1 MGNML
6 ARMLFVLAMAMLAGP
21 ACTRQGASAPD
32 AVAATPAAAPAP
44 VDAATVI
51 SDVAVAD
58 KTPPRDKSEPG
69 TVDYSCT
76 TDADCAIKDV
86 GNCCGSY
93 PACVNTDS
101 PTFPEQVKAQCA
113 ESRMSSVCGFPV
125 LTGCQCVENR
135 CEGVTGPQGA
145 AGGRLD

>member
-6 ARMLFVLAMAMLAGP
+6 ARMLFVLAMAMLAGA
-21 ACTRQGASAPD
+21 ACTHQGASAPD

-44 VDAATVI
+44 VI
-51 SDVAVAD
+51 GDVAVAD
-58 KTPPRDKSEPG
+58 TTPPRDKSEPG
-69 TVDYSCT
+69 VVDYSCT

-101 PTFPEQVKAQCA
+101 PTFPAQVKAQCV

-135 CEGVTGPQGA
+135 CEGVTGAQGA
-145 AGGRLD
+145 PGGRID